1 MGFMDSLM
9 KGLKKAANEID
20 KAAGLSG
27 NNSLGNLA
35 NQAQQSYNNAVGNTQ
50 TSAPRQSAPV
60 SNGRRTPP
68 NVLNSGNEPIAPY
81 KTAEGFYY
89 DGEDADIEVKATYE
103 IPSDFEEFESHAEPE
118 MCYLYKFDDSDYS
131 DIDLNKPYIC
141 ITPEFYDSVESFV
154 NSGTVNGAI
163 SCEPVQIGKF
173 FFKAKLN
180 YRGEVVS
187 LYGFKRGSTEQ
198 NMALAMFYNPDV
210 VGTPLETKLIS
221 ILDHAAQ
228 TYTETMV

>member
-35 NQAQQSYNNAVGNTQ
+35 NQAQQSYNSAVGNTQ

-60 SNGRRTPP
+60 SSGKRTPA
-68 NVLNSGNEPIAPY
+68 NVLASGNEPIAPY
-81 KTAEGFYY
+81 KTAEDFYY
-89 DGEDADIEVKATYE
+89 DDDTEVKVTYE
-103 IPSDFEEFESHAEPE
+103 IPSDFEEFDSHAEPE

-131 DIDLNKPYIC
+131 DIDLNKPHIG

-163 SCEPVQIGKF
+163 SCEPVQTGKF
-173 FFKAKLN
+173 LFKSKLN
-180 YRGEVVS
+180 YRGEVVAF
-187 LYGFKRGSTEQ
+187 YGFKRGASED
-198 NMALAMFYNPDV
+198 NMALAMFYNQDV
-210 VGTPLETKLIS
+210 VGTALEAKLMS

-228 TYTETMV
+228 TYTETTV